1 MSSPVATTLLSWVK
15 TEVDYALKT
24 VRDNI
29 ARYTASPDD
38 VGVLSICPDQLHQI
52 KGTLYILG
60 LNGATRFC
68 ETIENAFEG
77 ASKGQVPSKSKL
89 AVIDRAVLALK
100 EFIDGLAKGETNIPI
115 KLFPI
120 YQELSAFQGKSEVSE
135 KDLFYPDLKLA
146 APPHPA
152 SRTVPDSEWPAYLQT
167 QRSRFQRGL
176 LSWLRNPS
184 DAPGLQDMRQAL
196 DAMDQIA
203 AQLPEPRALW
213 WTALGLLDGLS
224 HSPAPEWAA
233 GAKPICGKLDLQM
246 RDLAKGTKA
255 PNELLLREMLYA
267 LATCKADAQHI
278 KDIKQLYQLDSLFP
292 EPDMLGL
299 MEFDMDWLEPTLHDI
314 RLRLEAIKNTWV
326 QYISGESGALLK
338 FREFVTAIKAKMN
351 ELGNHQ
357 LVRLLDVITMVA
369 ARLPDP
375 YPRQSQMM
383 ITEMASAFLLIE
395 NMVDNFTSAPP
406 DLEQQVGIMAGW
418 LLDAAKGK
426 STGRPPAGL
435 HAELTQQISELQL
448 QAQVA
453 REIRT
458 NLQHVEQVLDAFARD
473 TAKRKE
479 LLTLPPY
486 LKQIKGALVML
497 RFKRAV
503 ELLGICED
511 MIAECAKPDHV
522 ATAQDMD
529 WIAEGL
535 SSLGFFLD
543 PCLRGRPPTEP
554 ALELFFERFG
564 KRDATPEQA
573 APESAPAAAPVV
585 ISASTVETDNTIVV
599 APAAAQPVPK
609 SISGISTV
617 DGEELLGIFLEE
629 AEEVLANI
637 NAALPVSRQLPDDQE
652 SLTTIRRGFHT
663 LKGSGRMVGLTAIS
677 ETAWEVEQVM
687 NYWLER
693 HYPATP
699 ELLEFITAASA
710 SFATWV
716 DQFKS
721 RKDPEIDAQ
730 QIVSTAQHLKKTELP
745 DAATAGGID
754 IQAAPAASA
763 PVEALPATPEPE
775 VFIGAVSLARPF
787 YDIYLKEALQYL
799 AMLETEFK
807 AWQNRPGTA
816 ATNPFLR
823 AAHTLASISRTAGF
837 SALAD
842 LAGAVEQC
850 LPHTRSITDDAD
862 ILIMEEAITS
872 LRQMLT
878 SISRFQPAY
887 DARDVTTKL
896 QALIARLRMPPA
908 EAPTETAA
916 LPQGEITVPPSP
928 LAKSPAPPPYRPD
941 DIDDRIIAKA
951 AVSASRQTEQRAIRD
966 DLDPQLLPIFLEEA
980 QQLVPLIG
988 NDMRDWK
995 AKPDDALIQQSL
1007 QRALHT
1013 LKGSAR
1019 MAGAMRLG
1027 ELVHLMESRMESAL
1041 ESGATP
1047 AARLIEELES
1057 QMDRLSEGIENL
1069 HGAGATLETQPAEAV
1084 PGAPPAAA
1092 IPGLAQPGIE
1102 PPLASPAA
1110 MLRINADTLDR
1121 LINEAG
1127 EVGIARSRI
1136 EGELRTLKQSLFDL
1150 NDSVARLRGQLRE
1163 MELQADSQMQSRQSV
1178 LDADKHNFDPLE
1190 FDRYTRLQEL
1200 TRMMAES
1207 LHDVTTVQ
1215 QTLLKNLG
1223 EVDAAVLQQ
1232 ARINRDLQQEL
1243 MRTRTVPFSNLNER
1257 LYRIVRQTA
1266 RELDKKANLEIRD
1279 SHVELDRSVLEKIS
1293 APLEHMLRNAVAHG
1307 LELPDE
1313 RRATEKNEIGEIS
1326 LTLRQESNE
1335 IVLIVSDDGAGL
1347 DLEKLLR
1354 KGREKGLLEAGR
1366 DPSEAELM
1374 QLIFTPGFS
1383 TAEAI
1388 TELSGRGVGMD
1399 VVRNEITGIGGR
1411 IESATIHGKGT
1422 TFTIFLPLTLAV
1434 TQAVLVRA
1442 GEGTFAIS
1450 SAMVEQVLRLK
1461 PEALSGFYERGAIES
1476 QGHTYPLHYLQHLL
1490 GSDHTAAQFQSY
1502 NSVLL
1507 LRSGIQRAAL
1517 HIDEMIRN
1525 QEIVVKNI
1533 NPQLAR
1539 VPGIAGATVLGD
1551 GKIVLILNPVQLA
1564 QHMRAAASPAVSPPV
1579 LSKPLARVVM
1589 VVDDSLTVRKIT
1601 GRLLEREGYHVLTA
1615 KDGVDALEQIK
1626 ETLPEVMLVD
1636 IEMPRMDGFDL
1647 TRNIRHDPRTAAIP
1661 IIIISSRTAE
1671 KHRSHAEQLGV
1682 NAFLGKPYHEAELLR
1697 LIAQYLGEKQQRS
1710 AYH

>member
-1 MSSPVATTLLSWVK
+1 MTTIVATTLLSWVK

-29 ARYTASPDD
+29 AKFTAAPDD
-38 VGVLSICPDQLHQI
+38 LGVLSGCPDQLHQI

-68 ETIENAFEG
+68 ETIESAFAG
-77 ASKGQVPSKSKL
+77 ASKGQRLSKSTL

-100 EFIDGLAKGETNIPI
+100 EFMDGLAKGETNVPI
-115 KLFPI
+115 KLFPL
-120 YQELSAFQGKSEVSE
+120 YQELSTLQGKPEVSE
-135 KDLFYPDLKLA
+135 KDLFYPNLKPA
-146 APPHPA
+146 APHHPD
-152 SRTVPDSEWPAYLQT
+152 SRTVPDGELTAFLQT

-184 DAPGLQDMRQAL
+184 DAAGLQDMRQAL

-213 WTALGLLDGLS
+213 WAALGLIDGLS
-224 HSPAPEWAA
+224 QTPAPEWVA
-233 GAKPICGKLDLQM
+233 GAKSICGKIDLQM
-246 RDLAKGTKA
+246 RDLAKGSKA
-255 PNELLLREMLYA
+255 ANESLLREILYA
-267 LATCKADAQHI
+267 LATCKADTQRI
-278 KDIKQLYQLDSLFP
+278 KDVKQLYQLDSLFP
-292 EPDMLGL
+292 EPDILGL

-314 RLRLEAIKNTWV
+314 RQRLEAIKNTWV
-326 QYISGESGALLK
+326 QYISGDPGTLLK
-338 FREFVTAIKAKMN
+338 FREFVTALKAKID
-351 ELGNHQ
+351 EIGNHQ
-357 LVRLLDVITMVA
+357 LVRLLDVILMVA
-369 ARLPDP
+369 TRLPDP
-375 YPRQSQMM
+375 YPRQHQLM

-395 NMVDNFTSAPP
+395 NIVDNFTSAPP

-426 STGRPPAGL
+426 STGQPPAGL
-435 HAELTQQISELQL
+435 RAELSQQISKMQL

-453 REIRT
+453 REIRS

-473 TAKRKE
+473 AAKRE
-479 LLTLPPY
+479 GLLTLRPH
-486 LKQIKGALVML
+486 LKQIKGALTML
-497 RFKRAV
+497 RFTRAA
-503 ELLGICED
+503 ELLAVCEE
-511 MIAECAKPDHV
+511 MIAACAQPGHA

-543 PCLRGRPPTEP
+543 PCLRGRPPTAP
-554 ALELFFERFG
+554 ALELFFERFD
-564 KRDATPEQA
+564 KRA
-573 APESAPAAAPVV
+573 A
-585 ISASTVETDNTIVV
+585 IS
-599 APAAAQPVPK
+599 AQPVPESALASPVPVEVPTAVGATNVNIAAVPAAAHRAPSPESK
-609 SISGISTV
+609 LAGATLIN
-617 DGEELLGIFLEE
+617 EELLGIFLEE

-637 NAALPVSRQLPDDQE
+637 NTALPVSRSQPDNHE
-652 SLTTIRRGFHT
+652 ALTTIRRGFHT
-663 LKGSGRMVGLTAIS
+663 LKGSGRMVGLTDLGEI
-677 ETAWEVEQVM
+677 AWETEQVM
-687 NYWLER
+687 NRWLEQ

-699 ELLEFITAASA
+699 DLLEFIASASA
-710 SFATWV
+710 SFSTWV
-716 DQFKS
+716 GQLKS
-721 RKDPEIDAQ
+721 RKEPEIDAQ
-730 QIVSTAQHLKKTELP
+730 HLIATAQRLKSAGAPGMAAVAGAGAKV
-745 DAATAGGID
+745 ATA
-754 IQAAPAASA
+754 AAASPVDTPPAA
-763 PVEALPATPEPE
+763 PEPE
-775 VFIGAVSLARPF
+775 IVIGAVRLARPF
-787 YDIYLKEALQYL
+787 YDIYLKEAHQHL
-799 AMLETEFK
+799 AMLEAEFK
-807 AWQNRPGTA
+807 AWHDHPGTE
-816 ATNPFLR
+816 ATDQFLR

-837 SALAD
+837 GSLAD
-842 LAGAVEQC
+842 LAAALEQC
-850 LPHTRSITDDAD
+850 LPHARDIVADAD
-862 ILIMEEAITS
+862 IQIMATAFTG
-872 LRQMLT
+872 LRQMLS
-878 SISRFQPAY
+878 SISRLQPAA
-887 DARDVTTKL
+887 DSGAEAATLRM
-896 QALIARLRMPPA
+896 LIARLQAPPPA
-908 EAPTETAA
+908 EQPAPPAA
-916 LPQGEITVPPSP
+916 AAPP
-928 LAKSPAPPPYRPD
+928 LAESPAPPPYRPVSSD
-941 DIDDRIIAKA
+941 DKIIAMA
-951 AVSASRQTEQRAIRD
+951 AVAAPRQTEKRAIRD

-980 QQLVPLIG
+980 QELMPLIG
-988 NDMRDWK
+988 NDLRDWK
-995 AKPDDALIQQSL
+995 AKPDDAQIQQSL
-1007 QRALHT
+1007 QRTLHT

-1027 ELVHLMESRMESAL
+1027 ELAHLMESRMEGAL
-1041 ESGATP
+1041 ESGASP
-1047 AARLIEELES
+1047 VARLIEELES
-1057 QMDRLSEGIENL
+1057 QMDRLSEGIESL
-1069 HGAGATLETQPAEAV
+1069 HGGGKAEIQPQAQPEAG
-1084 PGAPPAAA
+1084 PGAKPA
-1092 IPGLAQPGIE
+1092 ITVPGLAPPGIE
-1102 PPLASPAA
+1102 PPLAGPAA

-1121 LINEAG
+1121 LVNEAG

-1150 NDSVARLRGQLRE
+1150 NDSIARLRGQLRE
-1163 MELQADSQMQSRQSV
+1163 MELQADTQMQSRLSV
-1178 LDADKHNFDPLE
+1178 LDADKHDFDPLE

-1207 LHDVTTVQ
+1207 LHDVTTIQ

-1279 SHVELDRSVLEKIS
+1279 SHVELDRSVLEKIG
-1293 APLEHMLRNAVAHG
+1293 APLEHMLRNAIAHG
-1307 LELPDE
+1307 LESPDA
-1313 RRATEKNEIGEIS
+1313 RRAAKKSEIGEIS

-1335 IVLIVSDDGAGL
+1335 IVIIVSDDGAGL
-1347 DLEKLLR
+1347 DLEKLRR
-1354 KGREKGLLEAGR
+1354 KGLEKGLLEAGR
-1366 DPSEAELM
+1366 DPSEAELI

-1383 TAEAI
+1383 TAEEI

-1399 VVRNEITGIGGR
+1399 VVRSEITGIGGR

-1422 TFTIFLPLTLAV
+1422 TFTIYLPLTLAV
-1434 TQAVLVRA
+1434 TQAVLVRG
-1442 GEGTFAIS
+1442 GESTFAIS
-1450 SAMVEQVLRLK
+1450 SAMVEQVLRIK
-1461 PEALSGFYERGAIES
+1461 PDTLSGFYERGAIES

-1490 GSDHTAAQFQSY
+1490 GSDHTAAQLQSY

-1517 HIDEMIRN
+1517 HIDEMIGN
-1525 QEIVVKNI
+1525 QEIIVKTI

-1564 QHMRAAASPAVSPPV
+1564 QHPRAAASPAVSQPV

-1601 GRLLEREGYHVLTA
+1601 SRLLEREGYHVLTA
-1615 KDGVDALEQIK
+1615 KDGVDALEQLK
-1626 ETLPEVMLVD
+1626 ETLPDVMLVD

-1682 NAFLGKPYHEAELLR
+1682 NAFLGKPYHEAELLQ
-1697 LIAQYLGEKQQRS
+1697 LIAQYLSGTQQH
-1710 AYH
+1710 ATLH